1 MLLQIFSLQSGFLI
15 SQLPVRYLGV
25 PLVPRRFIK
34 KVTQLCHSFFW
45 KVNDSPVKVLVS
57 VGISSVIPNL
67 KVLGLK
73 NLKEWSKPCILKN
86 TWLILIKSGS
96 LWVAWTS
103 AYILEGRSELWLGQL
118 SVRGILNF
126 ISKLEID
133 IKNAVIYFTWRE
145 RNCRHFLGQKAN
157 TVSGNPGSSLQ
168 KLSEGKLSSF
178 TGIAKG

>member
-45 KVNDSPVKVLVS
+45 KVNYSPVKVLVS

-126 ISKLEID
+126 MSGLFASAIRGETNEGLTG
-133 IKNAVIYFTWRE
+133 KNLFGSLLK
-145 RNCRHFLGQKAN
+145 FPKAL
-157 TVSGNPGSSLQ
+157 PHCLDDC
-168 KLSEGKLSSF
+168 F
-178 TGIAKG
+178 